1 MSTTIDQRVVE
12 MRFDNSNFEN
22 NVKTS
27 MTTLEKLKRALK
39 FDGASKGLENIQSSA
54 NKVNFSGMSR
64 GVDAMT
70 QKFSYMQMT
79 IQHQLN
85 NIVDSAV
92 NAGKRMVSAL
102 TIDPVKSGFQEYET
116 QINAVQTILAN
127 TSHAGTTLDEVNN
140 ALDTLNT
147 YADKTIYNFTE
158 MTRNI
163 GTFTAAG
170 VDLQTSV
177 ESIQGIAN
185 LAAVSGSTSQQAS
198 TAMYQLSQALA
209 AGKVSLMDWN
219 SVVNAGMG
227 GKVFQDA
234 LVRTSE
240 LLKTGAKDAI
250 ATSGSFRESLTKTG
264 WLTTEVL
271 TETLKQFAGAYSEAD
286 LISQGFTEKQAK
298 EIAAMAVTAEDAA
311 TKVKTFTQLWDTL
324 KEAAQSGWT
333 QTWELIVGDFEEA
346 KELLTGISDFIG
358 NIINNSANRRNEIL
372 GGALKSN
379 YSKLI
384 TEINEAGISTEKFQ
398 DKVRDLYDE
407 THKEGAFDKL
417 VERSGSF
424 EKACKS
430 GAISSDLL
438 KNALGELN
446 GKLVDLSG
454 IQNNLKIGDKG
465 EDVKKVQQALREL
478 NYDLGDFGEDGV
490 DGIVGNYTEAAIK
503 AFQEAEGLEVTG
515 IVDEETIA
523 ALEEATSS
531 TGKLSGKVEELCDG
545 VTELGGREKI
555 IESLKNVWEGLM
567 SVVRPI
573 KMAFEKIFPKRPA
586 EEYSEAIVSLIDKF
600 KAFTEKLTINEETAA
615 KIYRT
620 FKGVFAV
627 FDLVRTIA
635 GGGLSL
641 AFKLITKVLGALDI
655 DILSVTANI
664 GDLLVKF
671 RDWLLQDNLITQSI
685 DNLISK
691 LPGAIDKIKEWWAGF
706 KETGPVQSFLD
717 AIQNIKEAFTNFT
730 NGEISLDELASKL
743 GTGIA
748 NALKSIPDMAMQIGK
763 DVIEGFKN
771 GIGSSGGDG
780 ISGVI
785 DKIISFCSNFISAFM
800 DALGVHSPSVKA
812 FAIGAFVILGFING
826 LKSLF
831 PSAFEALKG
840 LGSDLLASIK
850 EMAGPLGDEL
860 VSIFQGIFDFL
871 SDENGKIQW
880 DKIFAIITS
889 VTAAIFGKKV
899 LNIFENLTDPL
910 GGLGDIL
917 SNAAETVSTF
927 NDKLPKLMKSF
938 SKMTKGLGK
947 MFKGIGFEH
956 KTEGIKNLAV
966 AILILVGAVAVI
978 TMLDPTKLRQAVGV
992 ILALSV
998 ILAGL
1003 VIAVSKLSDTSLEF
1017 GKTEKGFGGSVKG
1030 LKISLAQIAAAIL
1043 MVAVAAKIVGGMN
1056 QDEILQGL
1064 GGVAAIAVGLF
1075 GVAAAIGFLTKG
1087 DLGKNAD
1094 KVGKMMTK
1102 LAFAMLLMIGVIKL
1116 SGTINEDEAIKAGIF
1131 AVAFGVFVMAITHVA
1146 KSAGNNVGKVGGM
1159 ILKISIAMALMV
1171 GVVKLISL
1179 LSPEEMIKGGAFA
1192 LVFAVFVR
1200 ILVQATKIGKRQQ
1213 IANLTGLLLSVS
1225 VAMAIMGGICKLLGS
1240 MSLWGLAKGVA
1251 AIAVFTLLIKGL
1263 INTVK
1268 DMKSET
1274 PKLAGTLL
1282 AFAGAIAILAGV
1294 TFLLGQMD
1302 PLELLQGLAA
1312 VVILSVMISALVEA
1326 TKEARDVKG
1335 TIVAIAVTVA
1345 VMAAS
1350 IAALSMLKPT
1360 SLIAPTIA
1368 LGVLMGMFALI
1379 AKSSKDV
1386 TKSVGPLIVMTAAI
1400 GVIATALGILSSLD
1414 PMSLIAPTIALGVVM
1429 GMFAVM
1435 LKSLSSTDIKIKP
1448 LIVITAVIGVLGGI
1462 LYLLRGLD
1470 PTSAISAVG
1479 GIVILLTALIVAM
1492 KSIKETDRLGVGSI
1506 IGLVAMTAIIAVLG
1520 LVIAQLK
1527 DVDPKSAIGGAAAIA
1542 ILLAS
1547 LVGVLYLCSGIGDVA
1562 GQALLG
1568 AVVLAA
1574 FIALLGVAV
1583 WACAKLAMNVIADMP
1598 EMAKNLS
1605 DFMTNLKP
1613 FLDGASNIP
1622 DGLLGKLASLAAG
1635 MAVLG
1640 LGEFVLSLTNLLSN
1654 LLGSS
1659 MQSLASELSGF
1670 MTNLAPFLIG
1680 SMLIP
1685 DGIAGKLALLSAG
1698 MVAIGIGQFATA
1710 VTNLLTKLLGSSM
1723 PSLATELSGFMTN
1736 LTPFLIGSMLIP
1748 DGIAGKLG
1756 SLSAGMVAIGIGQFA
1771 TAVTNLLSKL
1781 LGSSMPSLASELSGF
1796 MMNLLPFLIGSM
1808 LIPDGLAGKLRSLS
1822 SGIVALGIGNGLTAF
1837 TNLISNVMGQG
1848 LPTLGSDLG
1857 GFMTNVMPF
1866 IAGVSQIPDDISTKV
1881 GLLTSAIGDLTT
1893 ENFWKSIKEFF
1904 SGGDNASLANLGSE
1918 LTTLGEGMA
1927 AFSTSANSFS
1937 TSSESISAI
1946 TSFIEDV
1953 SSFDTSDTGNIWNL
1967 SDSISDIAT
1976 AIGEFSDITSKMDTS
1991 GIDTAITAAGR
2002 IKTLI
2007 ASISDLD
2014 TSGVSEFTGIGIGAG
2029 HGGGGADGIAT
2040 DIAKTMKEFSDK
2052 VADIDVS
2059 AVSTAS
2065 TAALKIKNLIAG
2077 LSGLDTSGVENFKP
2091 AAIGSAMKSYSDKVK
2106 GLNSGSVSSS
2116 ISIARRLKTFITELS
2131 GLDTSGVSKFKP
2143 ASIGSALKT
2152 YNTNVSGI
2160 DLGTIISSITAGT
2173 KMKNFI
2179 SGLSGLDTSGV
2190 SSFKSAV
2197 SNLAKVNIS
2206 DAAKS
2211 LNKTANLS
2219 SSGTK
2224 MMTSLSQ
2231 GVTSS
2236 SSKVN
2241 SAMTSTISNMLSKIN
2256 SQVSSFTSA
2265 GAKLVTGLA
2274 SGIKSRS
2281 ALASSAAS
2289 SAASNGA
2296 TGARS
2301 YWNSYYRAGTYLGD
2315 GLISGINAKK
2325 QEAYNAGY
2333 QLGRR
2338 AAQGVAD
2345 GSDEESPSKLT
2356 IQYGKY
2362 LGEGLI
2368 IGINK
2373 TVRSVYN
2380 TSEDLGKTAAG
2391 AITSTVAKIADVI
2404 SSGIDTQPTIRPV
2417 LDLSDIESGV
2427 GTMSSMLDMNSS
2439 VGVMSNVSAISSM
2452 MSQRNQNGAN
2462 DDIVSAINKLSKKL
2476 DNVGGD
2482 TYSIGGITY
2491 DDGSNISEAVKSIVR
2506 AARVERRI

>member
-1 MSTTIDQRVVE
+1 
-12 MRFDNSNFEN
+12 
-22 NVKTS
+22 
-27 MTTLEKLKRALK
+27 
-39 FDGASKGLENIQSSA
+39 
-54 NKVNFSGMSR
+54 
-64 GVDAMT
+64 
-70 QKFSYMQMT
+70 
-79 IQHQLN
+79 
-85 NIVDSAV
+85 
-92 NAGKRMVSAL
+92 
-102 TIDPVKSGFQEYET
+102 
-116 QINAVQTILAN
+116 
-127 TSHAGTTLDEVNN
+127 
-140 ALDTLNT
+140 
-147 YADKTIYNFTE
+147 
-158 MTRNI
+158 
-163 GTFTAAG
+163 
-170 VDLQTSV
+170 
-177 ESIQGIAN
+177 
-185 LAAVSGSTSQQAS
+185 
-198 TAMYQLSQALA
+198 
-209 AGKVSLMDWN
+209 
-219 SVVNAGMG
+219 
-227 GKVFQDA
+227 
-234 LVRTSE
+234 
-240 LLKTGAKDAI
+240 
-250 ATSGSFRESLTKTG
+250 
-264 WLTTEVL
+264 
-271 TETLKQFAGAYSEAD
+271 
-286 LISQGFTEKQAK
+286 
-298 EIAAMAVTAEDAA
+298 
-311 TKVKTFTQLWDTL
+311 
-324 KEAAQSGWT
+324 
-333 QTWELIVGDFEEA
+333 
-346 KELLTGISDFIG
+346 
-358 NIINNSANRRNEIL
+358 
-372 GGALKSN
+372 
-379 YSKLI
+379 
-384 TEINEAGISTEKFQ
+384 
-398 DKVRDLYDE
+398 
-407 THKEGAFDKL
+407 
-417 VERSGSF
+417 
-424 EKACKS
+424 
-430 GAISSDLL
+430 
-438 KNALGELN
+438 
-446 GKLVDLSG
+446 
-454 IQNNLKIGDKG
+454 
-465 EDVKKVQQALREL
+465 
-478 NYDLGDFGEDGV
+478 
-490 DGIVGNYTEAAIK
+490 
-503 AFQEAEGLEVTG
+503 
-515 IVDEETIA
+515 
-523 ALEEATSS
+523 
-531 TGKLSGKVEELCDG
+531 
-545 VTELGGREKI
+545 
-555 IESLKNVWEGLM
+555 
-567 SVVRPI
+567 
-573 KMAFEKIFPKRPA
+573 
-586 EEYSEAIVSLIDKF
+586 
-600 KAFTEKLTINEETAA
+600 
-615 KIYRT
+615 
-620 FKGVFAV
+620 
-627 FDLVRTIA
+627 
-635 GGGLSL
+635 
-641 AFKLITKVLGALDI
+641 
-655 DILSVTANI
+655 
-664 GDLLVKF
+664 
-671 RDWLLQDNLITQSI
+671 
-685 DNLISK
+685 
-691 LPGAIDKIKEWWAGF
+691 
-706 KETGPVQSFLD
+706 
-717 AIQNIKEAFTNFT
+717 
-730 NGEISLDELASKL
+730 
-743 GTGIA
+743 
-748 NALKSIPDMAMQIGK
+748 
-763 DVIEGFKN
+763 
-771 GIGSSGGDG
+771 
-780 ISGVI
+780 
-785 DKIISFCSNFISAFM
+785 
-800 DALGVHSPSVKA
+800 
-812 FAIGAFVILGFING
+812 
-826 LKSLF
+826 
-831 PSAFEALKG
+831 
-840 LGSDLLASIK
+840 
-850 EMAGPLGDEL
+850 
-860 VSIFQGIFDFL
+860 
-871 SDENGKIQW
+871 
-880 DKIFAIITS
+880 
-889 VTAAIFGKKV
+889 
-899 LNIFENLTDPL
+899 
-910 GGLGDIL
+910 
-917 SNAAETVSTF
+917 
-927 NDKLPKLMKSF
+927 
-938 SKMTKGLGK
+938 
-947 MFKGIGFEH
+947 
-956 KTEGIKNLAV
+956 
-966 AILILVGAVAVI
+966 
-978 TMLDPTKLRQAVGV
+978 
-992 ILALSV
+992 
-998 ILAGL
+998 
-1003 VIAVSKLSDTSLEF
+1003 
-1017 GKTEKGFGGSVKG
+1017 
-1030 LKISLAQIAAAIL
+1030 
-1043 MVAVAAKIVGGMN
+1043 
-1056 QDEILQGL
+1056 
-1064 GGVAAIAVGLF
+1064 
-1075 GVAAAIGFLTKG
+1075 
-1087 DLGKNAD
+1087 
-1094 KVGKMMTK
+1094 
-1102 LAFAMLLMIGVIKL
+1102 
-1116 SGTINEDEAIKAGIF
+1116 
-1131 AVAFGVFVMAITHVA
+1131 
-1146 KSAGNNVGKVGGM
+1146 
-1159 ILKISIAMALMV
+1159 
-1171 GVVKLISL
+1171 
-1179 LSPEEMIKGGAFA
+1179 
-1192 LVFAVFVR
+1192 
-1200 ILVQATKIGKRQQ
+1200 
-1213 IANLTGLLLSVS
+1213 
-1225 VAMAIMGGICKLLGS
+1225 
-1240 MSLWGLAKGVA
+1240 
-1251 AIAVFTLLIKGL
+1251 
-1263 INTVK
+1263 
-1268 DMKSET
+1268 
-1274 PKLAGTLL
+1274 
-1282 AFAGAIAILAGV
+1282 
-1294 TFLLGQMD
+1294 
-1302 PLELLQGLAA
+1302 
-1312 VVILSVMISALVEA
+1312 
-1326 TKEARDVKG
+1326 
-1335 TIVAIAVTVA
+1335 
-1345 VMAAS
+1345 
-1350 IAALSMLKPT
+1350 
-1360 SLIAPTIA
+1360 
-1368 LGVLMGMFALI
+1368 
-1379 AKSSKDV
+1379 
-1386 TKSVGPLIVMTAAI
+1386 
-1400 GVIATALGILSSLD
+1400 
-1414 PMSLIAPTIALGVVM
+1414 
-1429 GMFAVM
+1429 
-1435 LKSLSSTDIKIKP
+1435 
-1448 LIVITAVIGVLGGI
+1448 
-1462 LYLLRGLD
+1462 
-1470 PTSAISAVG
+1470 
-1479 GIVILLTALIVAM
+1479 
-1492 KSIKETDRLGVGSI
+1492 
-1506 IGLVAMTAIIAVLG
+1506 
-1520 LVIAQLK
+1520 
-1527 DVDPKSAIGGAAAIA
+1527 
-1542 ILLAS
+1542 
-1547 LVGVLYLCSGIGDVA
+1547 
-1562 GQALLG
+1562 
-1568 AVVLAA
+1568 
-1574 FIALLGVAV
+1574 
-1583 WACAKLAMNVIADMP
+1583 
-1598 EMAKNLS
+1598 
-1605 DFMTNLKP
+1605 
-1613 FLDGASNIP
+1613 
-1622 DGLLGKLASLAAG
+1622 
-1635 MAVLG
+1635 
-1640 LGEFVLSLTNLLSN
+1640 
-1654 LLGSS
+1654 
-1659 MQSLASELSGF
+1659 
-1670 MTNLAPFLIG
+1670 
-1680 SMLIP
+1680 
-1685 DGIAGKLALLSAG
+1685 
-1698 MVAIGIGQFATA
+1698 
-1710 VTNLLTKLLGSSM
+1710 
-1723 PSLATELSGFMTN
+1723 
-1736 LTPFLIGSMLIP
+1736 
-1748 DGIAGKLG
+1748 
-1756 SLSAGMVAIGIGQFA
+1756 MVAIGIGQFA

>member
-250 ATSGSFRESLTKTG
+250 ATTGSFRESLTSTG

-286 LISQGFTEKQAK
+286 LIAQGFTEKQAK

-346 KELLTGISDFIG
+346 KELLTGISDFVG

-417 VERSGSF
+417 VEKSGSF

-454 IQNNLKIGDKG
+454 IQENLKIGDKG

-515 IVDEETIA
+515 IVDDNTIA

-531 TGKLSGKVEELCDG
+531 TGKLSGKVEDLCDG
-545 VTELGGREKI
+545 ITELGGREKI
-555 IESLKNVWEGLM
+555 IESLKNIWEALM
-567 SVVRPI
+567 NVVRPI
-573 KMAFEKIFPKRPA
+573 KMAFENIFPKRTT
-586 EEYSEAIVSLIDKF
+586 EEYSESIVSLIDKF
-600 KAFTEKLTINEETAA
+600 KSFTEKLTINEETAA

-627 FDLVRTIA
+627 FDIVRTLA

-800 DALGVHSPSVKA
+800 DALGVHSPSTIA
-812 FAIGAFVILGFING
+812 FAIGAFVIMGFIAG

-831 PSAFEALKG
+831 PSAFDALKD

-850 EMAGPLGDEL
+850 EMAGPLGDGL
-860 VSIFQGIFDFL
+860 VGIFQSIFDFL

-978 TMLDPTKLRQAVGV
+978 TMLDPTKLWQAVGV

-1056 QDEILQGL
+1056 QDEIKQGL
-1064 GGVAAIAVGLF
+1064 LGVAAIAAGLL

-1102 LAFAMLLMIGVIKL
+1102 LAIAMLLMIGVVKL
-1116 SGTINEDEAIKAGIF
+1116 SGTINEDEAKKAAIF
-1131 AVAFGVFVMAITHVA
+1131 ATAFGVFVMAITFVA

-1159 ILKISIAMALMV
+1159 ILKISVAMALMV
-1171 GVVKLISL
+1171 GVVKLVSL

-1192 LVFAVFVR
+1192 LAFAVFVGL
-1200 ILVQATKIGKRQQ
+1200 LVKVTKIGKRQQ
-1213 IANLTGLLLSVS
+1213 LAKLTGLLLSVS

-1263 INTVK
+1263 MNTVK

-1302 PLELLQGLAA
+1302 PLKMFQGLAA
-1312 VVILSVMISALVEA
+1312 VVILSVMIRALVEA

-1335 TIVAIAVTVA
+1335 TIVAIAVAVA
-1345 VMAAS
+1345 VTAAA
-1350 IAALSMLKPT
+1350 IAALSMLEPT

-1386 TKSVGPLIVMTAAI
+1386 TKSVGPLIVMTVAI
-1400 GVIATALGILSSLD
+1400 GVIATALGILSLLD
-1414 PMSLIAPTIALGVVM
+1414 PTSLIAPTIALGVVM

-1448 LIVITAVIGVLGGI
+1448 LIVITAIIGVLGGI

-1506 IGLVAMTAIIAVLG
+1506 VGLAAMTAIIAVLG

-1527 DVDPKSAIGGAAAIA
+1527 DVDPKNAIGGAAAIA

-1547 LVGVLYLCSGIGDVA
+1547 LVGVLYLCAGIGHVA

-1574 FIALLGVAV
+1574 FIALLGVVV
-1583 WACAKLAMNVIADMP
+1583 WACAKLAKNVIADMP

-1659 MQSLASELSGF
+1659 MPSLATELSGF
-1670 MTNLAPFLIG
+1670 MTNLTPFLIG

-1685 DGIAGKLALLSAG
+1685 DGISGKLGSLSAG

-1710 VTNLLTKLLGSSM
+1710 VTNLLSKLLGSSM

-1748 DGIAGKLG
+1748 DGIAGKL
-1756 SLSAGMVAIGIGQFA
+1756 
-1771 TAVTNLLSKL
+1771 T
-1781 LGSSMPSLASELSGF
+1781 
-1796 MMNLLPFLIGSM
+1796 
-1808 LIPDGLAGKLRSLS
+1808 SLS
-1822 SGIVALGIGNGLTAF
+1822 SGIVALGIGDCLTAF
-1837 TNLISNVMGQG
+1837 TNLISNVLGQD

-1866 IAGVSQIPDDISTKV
+1866 ITGVSQIPDDISTKV

-1937 TSSESISAI
+1937 ASSESISAI

-1976 AIGEFSDITSKMDTS
+1976 AIGEFSDITSQMNTS

-2052 VADIDVS
+2052 VAGIDVS

-2091 AAIGSAMKSYSDKVK
+2091 APIGSAMKTYSDKVK
-2106 GLNSGSVSSS
+2106 GLDSGAVSSS
-2116 ISIARRLKTFITELS
+2116 ISIARRLKTFITGLS
-2131 GLDTSGVSKFKP
+2131 GLDTSGVSNFKP

-2152 YNTNVSGI
+2152 YNTIVSGI

-2179 SGLSGLDTSGV
+2179 SSLSGLDTSGV

-2197 SNLAKVNIS
+2197 SNLAKVNIN

-2241 SAMTSTISNMLSKIN
+2241 SAVTSTISNMLSKVS

-2265 GAKLVTGLA
+2265 GAKLMTGLA

-2391 AITSTVAKIADVI
+2391 AITSTVSKIADVI

-2417 LDLSDIESGV
+2417 LDLSDVESGV

-2462 DDIVSAINKLSKKL
+2462 DDIVSAIDKLSKKL

>member
-250 ATSGSFRESLTKTG
+250 ATTGSFRESLTSTG

-286 LISQGFTEKQAK
+286 LIAQGFTEKQAK

-346 KELLTGISDFIG
+346 KELLTGISDFVG

-417 VERSGSF
+417 VEKSGSF

-454 IQNNLKIGDKG
+454 IQENLKIGDKG

-515 IVDEETIA
+515 IVDDNTIA

-531 TGKLSGKVEELCDG
+531 TGKLSGKVEDLCDG
-545 VTELGGREKI
+545 ITELGGREKI
-555 IESLKNVWEGLM
+555 IESLKNIWEALM
-567 SVVRPI
+567 NVVRPI
-573 KMAFEKIFPKRPA
+573 KMAFENIFPKRTT
-586 EEYSEAIVSLIDKF
+586 EEYSESIVSLIDKF
-600 KAFTEKLTINEETAA
+600 KSFTEKLTINEETAA

-627 FDLVRTIA
+627 FDIVRTLA

-800 DALGVHSPSVKA
+800 DALGVHSPSTIA
-812 FAIGAFVILGFING
+812 FSIGAFVIMGFIAG

-831 PSAFEALKG
+831 PSAFDALKD

-850 EMAGPLGDEL
+850 EMAGPLGDGL
-860 VSIFQGIFDFL
+860 VGIFQSIFDFL

-978 TMLDPTKLRQAVGV
+978 TMLDPTKLWQAVGV

-1056 QDEILQGL
+1056 QDEIKQGL
-1064 GGVAAIAVGLF
+1064 LGVAAIAAGLF
-1075 GVAAAIGFLTKG
+1075 VVAAAIGFLTKG

-1102 LAFAMLLMIGVIKL
+1102 LAIAMLLMIGVVKL
-1116 SGTINEDEAIKAGIF
+1116 SGTINEDEAKKAAIF
-1131 AVAFGVFVMAITHVA
+1131 ATAFGVFVMAITFVA

-1159 ILKISIAMALMV
+1159 ILKISVAMALMV
-1171 GVVKLISL
+1171 GVVKLVSL

-1192 LVFAVFVR
+1192 LAFAVFVGL
-1200 ILVQATKIGKRQQ
+1200 LVKVTKIGKRQQ
-1213 IANLTGLLLSVS
+1213 LAKLTGLLLSVS

-1302 PLELLQGLAA
+1302 PLKMFQGLAA
-1312 VVILSVMISALVEA
+1312 VVILSVMIRALVEA

-1335 TIVAIAVTVA
+1335 TIVAIAVAVA
-1345 VMAAS
+1345 VTAAA
-1350 IAALSMLKPT
+1350 IAALSMLEPT

-1386 TKSVGPLIVMTAAI
+1386 TKSVGPLIVMTVAI
-1400 GVIATALGILSSLD
+1400 GVIATALGILSLLD
-1414 PMSLIAPTIALGVVM
+1414 PTSLIAPTIALGVVM

-1448 LIVITAVIGVLGGI
+1448 LIVITAIIGVLGGI

-1506 IGLVAMTAIIAVLG
+1506 VELAAMTAIIAVLG

-1527 DVDPKSAIGGAAAIA
+1527 DVDPKNAIGGAAAIA

-1547 LVGVLYLCSGIGDVA
+1547 LVGVLYLCAGIGHVA

-1574 FIALLGVAV
+1574 FIALLGVVV
-1583 WACAKLAMNVIADMP
+1583 WACAKLAKNVIADMP

-1659 MQSLASELSGF
+1659 MPSLATELSGF
-1670 MTNLAPFLIG
+1670 MTNLTPFLIG

-1685 DGIAGKLALLSAG
+1685 DGIAGKLGSLSAG

-1710 VTNLLTKLLGSSM
+1710 VTNLLSKLLGSSM

-1781 LGSSMPSLASELSGF
+1781 LGSSMPSLATELSGF
-1796 MMNLLPFLIGSM
+1796 MTNLTPFLIGSM
-1808 LIPDGLAGKLRSLS
+1808 LIPDGIAGKLTSLS
-1822 SGIVALGIGNGLTAF
+1822 SGIVALGIGDCLTAF
-1837 TNLISNVMGQG
+1837 TNLISNVLGQD

-1866 IAGVSQIPDDISTKV
+1866 ITGVSQIPDDISTKV

-1937 TSSESISAI
+1937 ASSESISAI

-1976 AIGEFSDITSKMDTS
+1976 AIGEFSDITSQMNTS

-2040 DIAKTMKEFSDK
+2040 DIAKTMKEFGDK
-2052 VADIDVS
+2052 VAGIDVS

-2091 AAIGSAMKSYSDKVK
+2091 APIGSAMKTYSDKVK
-2106 GLNSGSVSSS
+2106 GLDSGAVSSS
-2116 ISIARRLKTFITELS
+2116 ISIARRLKTFITGLS
-2131 GLDTSGVSKFKP
+2131 GLDTSGVSNFKP

-2152 YNTNVSGI
+2152 YNTIVSGI

-2179 SGLSGLDTSGV
+2179 SSLSGLDTSGV

-2197 SNLAKVNIS
+2197 SNLAKVNIN

-2241 SAMTSTISNMLSKIN
+2241 SAVTSTISNMLSKVS

-2265 GAKLVTGLA
+2265 GAKLMTGLA

-2356 IQYGKY
+2356 IRYGKY

-2391 AITSTVAKIADVI
+2391 AITSTVSKIADVI

-2417 LDLSDIESGV
+2417 LDLSDVESGV

-2462 DDIVSAINKLSKKL
+2462 DDIVSAIDKLSKKL